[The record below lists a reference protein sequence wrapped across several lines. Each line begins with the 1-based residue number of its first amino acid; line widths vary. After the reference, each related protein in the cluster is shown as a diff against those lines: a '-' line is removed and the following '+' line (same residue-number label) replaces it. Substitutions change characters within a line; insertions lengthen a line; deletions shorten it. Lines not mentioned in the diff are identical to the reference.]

1 MSQSTFVVL
10 AAVFAFF
17 LIVAM
22 HVGYTIGHKYAARFI
37 LRRVRQLCI
46 AQDQVCLSD
55 LIAIL
60 KEEAGGK

>member
-1 MSQSTFVVL
+1 MSQSTFAVH
-10 AAVFAFF
+10 AAVFAFVI
-17 LIVAM
+17 IVAM
-22 HVGYTIGHKYAARFI
+22 HVGYTLGHKYAARYI

-46 AQDQVCLSD
+46 AQEQVKLSD